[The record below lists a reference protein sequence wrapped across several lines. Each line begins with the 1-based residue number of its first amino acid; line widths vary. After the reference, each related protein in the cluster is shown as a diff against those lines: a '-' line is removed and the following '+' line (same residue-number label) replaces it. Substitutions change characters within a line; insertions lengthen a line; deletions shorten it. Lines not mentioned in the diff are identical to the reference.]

1 MLSLPGF
8 PVNRSYPHQA
18 GMGEMV
24 KDKNKSKPG
33 SYQGYLSENTVTIAE
48 VLKKAGY
55 YCS

>member
-1 MLSLPGF
+1 
-8 PVNRSYPHQA
+8 
-18 GMGEMV
+18 MV